1 MAWVG
6 TTVTAQVLTLLT
18 APEGLNACVA
28 TLAQAEN
35 STLTPVEQ
43 NQILAQNVS
52 IELAERSTDVVYPT
66 VSVYCEKI
74 VNQLKEKFRNFSG
87 QALMAIEVRVSQ
99 DRLGGLEDQLQS
111 YVDAVTQVLD
121 QNRGDWGEGMF
132 YAGCYEA
139 GLGPVKHGGQN
150 FLQVGKV
157 TFDVGVSD

>member
-6 TTVTAQVLTLLT
+6 STVTAQVVTLLN
-18 APEGLNACVA
+18 APQGLNACVS
-28 TLAQAEN
+28 TLAQAE
-35 STLTPVEQ
+35 SVTLQPVAQ
-43 NQILAQNVS
+43 NQILAQNVPV
-52 IELAERSTDVVYPT
+52 ELAERSTAVQYPA
-66 VSVYCEKI
+66 VNVYCEKI

-87 QALMAIEVRVSQ
+87 KAVMSIEVRVSQ
-99 DRLGGLEDQLQS
+99 NKLEGIESQLQS

-139 GLGPVKHGGQN
+139 ALGPVKHGGQN
-150 FLQVGKV
+150 FIQIGKV

>member
-6 TTVTAQVLTLLT
+6 STVTAQVVTLLS
-18 APEGLNACVA
+18 APEGLNACLSTLAEAENA
-28 TLAQAEN
+28 TLPA
-35 STLTPVEQ
+35 LGQ
-43 NQILAQNVS
+43 NQILPQNVS
-52 IELAERSTDVVYPT
+52 IELAERSTEVQYPT

-87 QALMAIEVRVSQ
+87 KAIMAIEIRVSQ
-99 DRLGGLEDQLQS
+99 DRLGGIENQLQS

-121 QNRGDWGEGMF
+121 QNRGDWGEGMY

-150 FLQVGKV
+150 FIQVGKV

>member
-6 TTVTAQVLTLLT
+6 STVTAQVVALLS
-18 APEGLNACVA
+18 APQGLNACVS
-28 TLAQAEN
+28 TLAQAEDV
-35 STLTPVEQ
+35 TLPPVGE

-52 IELAERSTDVVYPT
+52 IELAERSTDVQYPA
-66 VSVYCEKI
+66 VNVYCEKV

-87 QALMAIEVRVSQ
+87 KAIVAIEVRVSQ
-99 DRLGGLEDQLQS
+99 DRLVGIENQLQT

-139 GLGPVKHGGQN
+139 ALGPVKHGGRN
-150 FLQVGKV
+150 FIQAGKV
-157 TFDVGVSD
+157 TFEVGVSD

>member
-6 TTVTAQVLTLLT
+6 STVTAQVVALLS
-18 APEGLNACVA
+18 APQGLNACVS

-35 STLTPVEQ
+35 ATLPPVAQ
-43 NQILAQNVS
+43 NQILAQNVPV
-52 IELAERSTDVVYPT
+52 ELAERSTSAQYPA
-66 VSVYCEKI
+66 VNVYCEKI

-87 QALMAIEVRVSQ
+87 KAMMTIEVRVSQ
-99 DRLGGLEDQLQS
+99 DKLQGIESQLQT

-121 QNRGDWGEGMF
+121 QNRGDWGEGMY

-139 GLGPVKHGGQN
+139 ALGPVRHGGKN
-150 FLQVGKV
+150 FIQVGKV